1 MNNPN
6 CCWREKSLGEICSKL
21 SRSIDQGLLQCQE
34 VNVFTNSQI
43 DCYIPFFY
51 THCWQGVDVV
61 SEESLQ
67 ASHLMMKVKIWLHCE
82 FWRSYRSVPL
92 SNIWGSNVLV
102 QICSLNSSSLAS
114 TCSCEPDNVNHHIFS
129 TPEIW
134 SPLWVF
140 LLICNQSFAEFFAC
154 HLNIVPL
161 THLAVLFFTC
171 HGVHWMMALS
181 VSLCVCHDCCFVHVL
196 VVFFIYFT
204 CSTTSQQSV
213 IQRIKE
219 KSPFLKRNT
228 EDKHSRRS
236 TFRLS

>member
-1 MNNPN
+1 MKSVRSH
-6 CCWREKSLGEICSKL
+6 CKLVIWWWRW
-21 SRSIDQGLLQCQE
+21 RSDYIVSFDAHNGL
-34 VNVFTNSQI
+34 
-43 DCYIPFFY
+43 Y
-51 THCWQGVDVV
+51 HCWTSGAQTY
-61 SEESLQ
+61 
-67 ASHLMMKVKIWLHCE
+67 E
-82 FWRSYRSVPL
+82 FKCVH
-92 SNIWGSNVLV
+92 
-102 QICSLNSSSLAS
+102 LNSSSLAS
-114 TCSCEPDNVNHHIFS
+114 TCSCEPDNVNHHISS

-171 HGVHWMMALS
+171 HDAHWMIALS
-181 VSLCVCHDCCFVHVL
+181 VSVCVCHDCCFVHVL
-196 VVFFIYFT
+196 VVFFISFT
-204 CSTTSQQSV
+204 CSTRSQQCV

-228 EDKHSRRS
+228 EDKCSRRS